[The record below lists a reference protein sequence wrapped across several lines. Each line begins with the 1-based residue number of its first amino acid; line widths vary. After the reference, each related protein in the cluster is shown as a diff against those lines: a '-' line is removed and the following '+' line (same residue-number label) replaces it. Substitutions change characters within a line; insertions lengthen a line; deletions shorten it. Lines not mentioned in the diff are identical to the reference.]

1 MVSDLTL
8 EKHICSAGMETVIL
22 LNLYFGGTYN
32 STYTVYKYDIKW
44 SSNYMQKLH
53 NIAAL

>member
-1 MVSDLTL
+1 MSDLTL

-22 LNLYFGGTYN
+22 LNLYFGGIYN